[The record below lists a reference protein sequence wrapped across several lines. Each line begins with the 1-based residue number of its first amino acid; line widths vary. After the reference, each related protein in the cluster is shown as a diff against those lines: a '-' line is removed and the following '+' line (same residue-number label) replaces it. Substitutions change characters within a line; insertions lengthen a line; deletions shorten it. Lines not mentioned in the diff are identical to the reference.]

1 MSYVPSIKQ
10 EVDPMDEGM
19 PASMMGPP
27 SFLMEAAPDSAFD
40 PSMLRE
46 QLAKQIR
53 SGVVGQSP
61 TPRPNRTNTVLKLKD
76 RFRRKKFQEAMA
88 NPMGLGPA
96 QMAALTM
103 VPGMGQTSAD
113 TSQLYRQG

>member
-1 MSYVPSIKQ
+1 MNA
-10 EVDPMDEGM
+10 EPMDEGR
-19 PASMMGPP
+19 PK
-27 SFLMEAAPDSAFD
+27 FTLEAADTSLFD

-46 QLAKQIR
+46 ALAKQIR
-53 SGVVGQSP
+53 TGVVGGGP
-61 TPRPNRTNTVLKLKD
+61 APRSLMKANTVLNLKD
-76 RFRRKKFQEAMA
+76 RFRRKKFQEAMS
-88 NPMGLGPA
+88 NPMGLNPS